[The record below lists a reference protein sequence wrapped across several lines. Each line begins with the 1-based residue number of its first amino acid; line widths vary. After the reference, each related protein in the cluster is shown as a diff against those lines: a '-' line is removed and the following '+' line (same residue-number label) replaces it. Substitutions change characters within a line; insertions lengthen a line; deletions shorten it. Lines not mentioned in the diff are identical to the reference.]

1 MSYVAERGW
10 QIEAQR
16 RREMYLERIRNVT
29 AAYADRNRE
38 RLDALSAQGLDIYI
52 SEEYGNC
59 WSSLERVERLLSRD
73 PEQAREENIRLSALM
88 RSLGTRAR
96 ENRRE
101 AQAAEK
107 EAAEAA
113 VEAERDAARELLAA
127 ERDALADRI
136 TQEQAARDG
145 LLDMIRKANQ
155 SLPGPI
161 ARDLCQLDL
170 KTLRH
175 EIEHRPIKLEYIQQ
189 IQIDLKSRL
198 DSVTASA
205 RTKAE
210 TLQFAEQRD
219 DARREMSAV
228 LEDALALYT
237 QLSDDLA
244 QAAIRNLQ
252 SSLVDERVTI
262 QTLDESL
269 ASIRE
274 AADDRALQEGAR
286 RHVVGGLL
294 RELRNAGFIVSEPKL
309 ESGEAAAVVIKA
321 QRPSGAQ
328 AAFRVNLEG
337 MTYKF
342 DHYQGQA
349 CLDEADTIMPRLQDI
364 YGIELEE
371 EKISWRNP
379 DMIGKSEKRLPES
392 MGDRRK

>member
-10 QIEAQR
+10 EIEAKR

-29 AAYADRNRE
+29 AAYAARNRE
-38 RLDALSAQGLDIYI
+38 RLVALSAQGLDIFI
-52 SEEYGNC
+52 LEEYRSC
-59 WSSLERVERLLSRD
+59 LSLLERVERALSRD
-73 PEQAREENIRLSALM
+73 PEQARDENIRLSALM

-96 ENRRE
+96 ENRR
-101 AQAAEK
+101 ATQAAEK

-113 VEAERDAARELLAA
+113 MEAERDAARERLAA
-127 ERDALADRI
+127 DRDALADRI
-136 TQEQAARDG
+136 AQEQAARDG

-155 SLPGPI
+155 SLPRPI

-170 KTLRH
+170 KALRH
-175 EIEHRPIKLEYIQQ
+175 EIELHPVKLEDIQQ

-198 DSVTASA
+198 ESVTERA
-205 RTKAE
+205 RIKAE
-210 TLQFAEQRD
+210 TLQFAEQRE

-286 RHVVGGLL
+286 RHVVSGLL

-328 AAFRVNLEG
+328 AAFRVNLDG

-349 CLDEADTIMPRLQDI
+349 CLDEANTIMPRLQDI

-371 EKISWRNP
+371 ERISWRNP

-392 MGDRRK
+392 MGERRK